1 MPSVPFPT
9 AIPYEI
15 WIKSVS
21 VTNPSPVPSDNYQ
34 EGWHA
39 AARQLQAMYAVNSP
53 LSSCPPQ
60 ETWISSLSA
69 NNPSFD
75 PLLQF
80 QEGWHACVKHLQ
92 DMFPD
97 IVMRQDPFTGFV
109 DVKSSHVEVLEELS
123 SPRMIMLDDSMLS
136 RGAVQT
142 GGKRERL
149 FIRNDSEDD
158 GNSDSWTG
166 IRIIAPTKRRMQED
180 PGQEGQSFLLQFCMR
195 SPTTQDV
202 RRSPADCRVNHV
214 FACPLEKTVI
224 SGSMLTFF
232 SMQNTESQ
240 TPPTSSLRNTHNQ
253 SGYTN
258 DRGPGSVHRSS
269 AMTQTQT

>member
-1 MPSVPFPT
+1 
-9 AIPYEI
+9 
-15 WIKSVS
+15 
-21 VTNPSPVPSDNYQ
+21 
-34 EGWHA
+34 
-39 AARQLQAMYAVNSP
+39 
-53 LSSCPPQ
+53 
-60 ETWISSLSA
+60 
-69 NNPSFD
+69 
-75 PLLQF
+75 
-80 QEGWHACVKHLQ
+80 
-92 DMFPD
+92 MFPD
-97 IVMRQDPFTGFV
+97 IVMHQDPFTDFV

-136 RGAVQT
+136 RGAVQAS
-142 GGKRERL
+142 GKRKRL

-166 IRIIAPTKRRMQED
+166 THIIAPTKRRMQEG

-232 SMQNTESQ
+232 SLQNTPRVPDAADIIAEKHSQ
-240 TPPTSSLRNTHNQ
+240 PVRIHKRQ
-253 SGYTN
+253 RIGE
-258 DRGPGSVHRSS
+258 RSEE
-269 AMTQTQT
+269 